1 MKKNKLKLLMSLLVL
16 SVMLFYSCEED
27 DLATISLNEIV
38 LSESALQLSIDEVKP
53 IIVTPSPNAT
63 TEKVTWSS
71 SNEQVAVIQFNENG
85 LVAGVKGI
93 SLGEAILTAQNANG
107 NITKTVTI
115 NVIIKIESIA
125 LEEIVSADPSQTSY
139 NVVFFPEN
147 ATIKTVTWSS
157 SDPSVI
163 SVDENG
169 VVAAVSPGVAV
180 ITATTDQGQ
189 KTAVVQLAASG
200 DPAILGLQYCSISGT
215 GGYNADTIDTTGAEG
230 DISYTGSQP
239 ANNYELVSETL
250 IVATESQ
257 FSISLTQS
265 NNWSKSKIWIDWNG
279 DKDFEDT
286 GELVV
291 EFGLDAQLND
301 GPFSTNISVPVDAV
315 IGSSRMR
322 VQTLD
327 AWTDYGL
334 CGDIANQTT
343 KDFNVEILGVSY
355 CSISGT
361 GGYNADTV
369 TTTEADNNLNYLG
382 SQPNGNYEFF
392 TEQILGVTTGS
403 SFTLELTQSNNWSK
417 SKVWIDW
424 NGDGDFEDTG
434 ELVIE
439 FGLDAQLNDGPFSQS
454 ITVPNDAV
462 AGSTRMRIQTLD
474 AWVDHGLCGDIA
486 NQTTKDFKLS
496 VF

>member
-1 MKKNKLKLLMSLLVL
+1 MKKNKLKFLIALLVL
-16 SVMLFYSCEED
+16 SGVFFSSCDED
-27 DLATISLNEIV
+27 DLTIVPLNEII
-38 LSESALQLSIDEVKP
+38 LSESTLQLSIDEVKP
-53 IIVTPSPNAT
+53 IIVTPSPNTT

-71 SNEQVAVIQFNENG
+71 SNEQVAAIQFNDNG
-85 LVAGVKGI
+85 LVAGVKGL
-93 SLGEAILTAQNANG
+93 SLGEAILTAKNANG
-107 NITKTVTI
+107 NITKTVII

-125 LEEIVSADPSQTSY
+125 LEEVVSANPSQTSY
-139 NVVFFPEN
+139 NVIFSPEN

-169 VVAAVSPGVAV
+169 VVTAVSPGVAV

-200 DPAILGLQYCSISGT
+200 DPVILGLQYCSISGT
-215 GGYNADTIDTTGAEG
+215 GGYNADTIVTTGAEG
-230 DISYTGSQP
+230 DISYTGAQP
-239 ANNYELVSETL
+239 ANNYELASETL

-257 FSISLTQS
+257 FTISITQS

-301 GPFSTNISVPVDAV
+301 GPFNANVNVPVDAV
-315 IGSSRMR
+315 IGTSRMR

-327 AWTDYGL
+327 AWVDYGL
-334 CGDIANQTT
+334 CGDVANQTT

-369 TTTEADNNLNYLG
+369 TTTGADNDLDYSG

-392 TEQILGVTTGS
+392 TEQALGVSLGS
-403 SFTLELTQSNNWSK
+403 LFTLELTQSNNWSK

-424 NGDGDFEDTG
+424 NTDGDFEDVG

-454 ITVPNDAV
+454 VTVPNDAV
-462 AGSTRMRIQTLD
+462 PGSTRMRIQTLD
-474 AWVDHGLCGDIA
+474 AWVDYGLCGDVA
-486 NQTTKDFKLS
+486 NQTTKDFKVS
-496 VF
+496 IF